1 MNLHHDT
8 REPEEIERDLDRTRE
23 RVSAT
28 IDAIQQRM
36 TPGQL
41 VDQAFN
47 YLRHSA
53 PADFGAN
60 LSHTV
65 RHNPVPVTL
74 IGVGIAW
81 LMAQGRHG
89 TVDEEAYAQA
99 RARAAADG
107 WDATYGRPAG
117 ETGDAD
123 EAGGSRWRDAAASA
137 GAMGHKVKD
146 GAAHARE
153 AAHHTRERWA
163 DGVRRARGRAGE
175 LGDRSRQQIDRARGA
190 VSSILDEQ
198 PLVLGALGLA
208 LGAALGASLPAT
220 RREDEL
226 MGDRRDDL
234 LDRAQRSAHDKADA
248 VAHSVADSVRQ
259 TVHKSDEA
267 REQTA
272 DERRGDY
279 PTRPLMDDGGAFPA
293 GTSRRMDGLL

>member
-1 MNLHHDT
+1 MNPQDDT

-41 VDQAFN
+41 ADQAFN

-89 TVDEEAYAQA
+89 AVDEGAYAQA

-107 WDATYGRPAG
+107 WDATYGRPVAD
-117 ETGDAD
+117 TGDVSGD
-123 EAGGSRWRDAAASA
+123 TGKE
-137 GAMGHKVKD
+137 HKLKD

-153 AAHHTRERWA
+153 AAHHARERWTG
-163 DGVRRARGRAGE
+163 GVHRARERAGE
-175 LGDRSRQQIDRARGA
+175 FGDRSRQQIDRARGA

-198 PLVLGALGLA
+198 PLVLGAIGLA

-234 LDRAQRSAHDKADA
+234 LGRAQRSAHDKADA
-248 VAHSVADSVRQ
+248 VAHSVADSVGQ
-259 TVHKSDEA
+259 TVHKSHKSQDA

-279 PTRPLMDDGGAFPA
+279 PTRPLIDDGRAFPA